1 MPHTSFTGA
10 EFAEHFS
17 VSDGPVQID
26 LDANLTLYRLIRDAL
41 QEGLLQSIHD
51 ISDGGTLCA
60 IAESCFGNDVSAA
73 LTLSDEDAVLF
84 AEGAGGFIVSV
95 SPDQLDQLSAKL
107 DAVAVTW
114 QQVGVV
120 TDSGSLTLNG
130 EGVPIAELKNA
141 WTREL

>member
-1 MPHTSFTGA
+1 MLFKKDCCNRFTTSVT
-10 EFAEHFS
+10 
-17 VSDGPVQID
+17 VV
-26 LDANLTLYRLIRDAL
+26 
-41 QEGLLQSIHD
+41 
-51 ISDGGTLCA
+51 TLCA

-73 LTLSDEDAVLF
+73 LTLSDEDEVLF

-120 TDSGSLTLNG
+120 TDSGSLTLNH

>member
-1 MPHTSFTGA
+1 MKMRLCLPKVLGDSSFLFLRQTR
-10 EFAEHFS
+10 S
-17 VSDGPVQID
+17 V
-26 LDANLTLYRLIRDAL
+26 
-41 QEGLLQSIHD
+41 E
-51 ISDGGTLCA
+51 C
-60 IAESCFGNDVSAA
+60 E
-73 LTLSDEDAVLF
+73 
-84 AEGAGGFIVSV
+84 
-95 SPDQLDQLSAKL
+95 L